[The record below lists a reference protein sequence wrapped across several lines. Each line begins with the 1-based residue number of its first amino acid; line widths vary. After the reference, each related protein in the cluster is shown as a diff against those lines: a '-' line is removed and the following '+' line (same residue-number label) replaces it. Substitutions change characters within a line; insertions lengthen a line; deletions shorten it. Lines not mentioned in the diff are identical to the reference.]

1 MKDKKIVLNG
11 KTWLNAIQVVD
22 TKTKQVFRSQNLNMT
37 LTEYILMCENA
48 SLFNGHPHIPSLIGR
63 KLKFVLD
70 GSGETSKGYKYKASA
85 YFGEF
90 QDAQVFV
97 NVIDGVE

>member
-1 MKDKKIVLNG
+1 MKNKKIVLTG
-11 KTWLNAIQVVD
+11 ETWLNAIQVVD

-37 LTEYILMCENA
+37 LTEYILMSEKA

-70 GSGETSKGYKYKASA
+70 GSGETSKGYKFNASA
-85 YFGEF
+85 YFGKF
-90 QDAQVFV
+90 DDAQIFV
-97 NVIDGVE
+97 NVIDSVE